1 MPSSSSSARGWSGT
15 SVDWVAVG
23 EMDRLEKPFARLG
36 RLRFSRWG
44 VSVKDVWEPDCCH
57 GERGSES
64 KGGDAALRLRDGV
77 KRGVVGEESGCAGW
91 KKTPWFAAMVGV
103 GGSVG

>member
-1 MPSSSSSARGWSGT
+1 MK
-15 SVDWVAVG
+15 VVG
-23 EMDRLEKPFARLG
+23 EA
-36 RLRFSRWG
+36 
-44 VSVKDVWEPDCCH
+44 DCCH

-64 KGGDAALRLRDGV
+64 GVGDAALRLRDGV
-77 KRGVVGEESGCAGW
+77 KKGAVGEESGCGGW